1 MDIPPA
7 PPFRLP
13 ANRTRITHEPDELG
27 TWTPKFPDM
36 LGHRQFGGGE
46 VPKDFTWPSNP
57 KEWQEELSE
66 AALRR
71 EAAAHG
77 ALGPAGELPALPS
90 AAAWPGLPPGEPSG
104 R

>member
-13 ANRTRITHEPDELG
+13 SDRARVTREPDELG
-27 TWTPKFPDM
+27 HWTPQFPDM

-57 KEWQEELSE
+57 KEWQEELSNVE
-66 AALRR
+66 LRR
-71 EAAAHG
+71 EAELNG
-77 ALGPAGELPALPS
+77 ALGAAGEVPALVPASVLS
-90 AAAWPGLPPGEPSG
+90 ALPPGSKST
-104 R
+104 